1 MYDFFIDYS
10 KEKEPAENAPE
21 FDPIP
26 KNEIV
31 VRIFEVCRRKKY
43 ATKTDAEMW
52 EKFGRKAGK
61 YPKPYVEGKI
71 AWADEK
77 NRQGGYAVAITA
89 DSLRR
94 TIENKVYL
102 AEYMKRNPGIT
113 LPATEE
119 QEVAKIA
126 GYYG

>member
-1 MYDFFIDYS
+1 MYNFFIDYS
-10 KEKEPAENAPE
+10 KEKEPDAPE

-26 KNEIV
+26 KNELV
-31 VRIFEVCRRKKY
+31 AKIFEVCRRKKY

-61 YPKPYVEGKI
+61 YPEKYIEGKL
-71 AWADEK
+71 AWARNR

-89 DSLRR
+89 DALRR

-102 AEYMKRNPGIT
+102 EEYMKRNPGTT
-113 LPATEE
+113 LPVTEE